1 VLTIYRCQ
9 EEADDD
15 RDVYW
20 HNLDVQHV
28 PYQPRQSLNEL
39 ESKREV
45 RLLLILAVQMLPTL
59 ARLHLEAEY
68 PILKKF
74 DQSVLVISH
83 IQELQ

>member
-1 VLTIYRCQ
+1 
-9 EEADDD
+9 
-15 RDVYW
+15 
-20 HNLDVQHV
+20 
-28 PYQPRQSLNEL
+28 LNEL